1 MTIAS
6 SVVGF
11 SAAIGLAFFSSLEHR
26 NSPRPSFI
34 IVSYLLLSLV
44 FDIAR
49 VRTAWLLKGSE
60 AIAATVTAAMS
71 TKVLIVV
78 VETFNKRHILL
89 EAYAKLSKEAT
100 SGIVSRAMFWWLV
113 SLLKD
118 GSKTVLTLNDL
129 LPIHEKLEPE
139 KLTREYSQKWSKC
152 ENHPMNAVTACSEVA
167 DCPQVIKV
175 ESMLSRLHLYE
186 RGHLKFSVF

>member
-6 SVVGF
+6 SAVGF

-34 IVSYLLLSLV
+34 IVSYLLLSLI

-71 TKVLIVV
+71 TKLLMIV
-78 VETFNKRHILL
+78 VETFNKRNILL
-89 EAYAKLSKEAT
+89 EAYSKLSKEAT
-100 SGIVSRAMFWWLV
+100 SGIVSRAMFSWLV

-118 GSKTVLTLNDL
+118 GSKSVLTLNDL
-129 LPIHEKLEPE
+129 LPIHEKLDPE
-139 KLTREYSQKWSKC
+139 KLTREYTQRWRNC
-152 ENHPMNAVTACSEVA
+152 ENYQMNAMIACPGVA
-167 DCPQVIKV
+167 NCPQAIKF
-175 ESMLSRLHLYE
+175 ESMLSRLHLCE
-186 RGHLKFSVF
+186 RGRLKFLAF